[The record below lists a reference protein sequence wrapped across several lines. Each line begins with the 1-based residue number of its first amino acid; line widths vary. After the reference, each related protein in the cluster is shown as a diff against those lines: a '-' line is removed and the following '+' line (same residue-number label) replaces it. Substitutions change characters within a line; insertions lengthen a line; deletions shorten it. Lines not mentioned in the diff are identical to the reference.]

1 MCNVNICGLYVD
13 YMSNVDIRGLYVDI
27 YRLSPQCP
35 GTQLQHDNQP
45 ERHEDLVQDNH
56 YKGHLD
62 AVGDDCLCLHG
73 HQWCPQHRAGSPQSG
88 GWLRG
93 RQSDPGEK
101 SESDPGL

>member
-1 MCNVNICGLYVD
+1 MCNVNICGLYVKCG
-13 YMSNVDIRGLYVDI
+13 YKRIICGYI

-45 ERHEDLVQDNH
+45 ERHGDLVQDNY

-62 AVGDDCLCLHG
+62 DVGDDCLCLHG

-93 RQSDPGEK
+93 RQSDPGQK
-101 SESDPGL
+101 SESDSGL